1 MHADMTIK
9 EKALARTTPTTSKP
23 GRYQP
28 RDHLLAFLKACD
40 YPDHQRL
47 HRLTKPTLSRA
58 FCGWKEA
65 FGITAWSG

>member
-28 RDHLLAFLKACD
+28 GDHLLAFLES
-40 YPDHQRL
+40 L
-47 HRLTKPTLSRA
+47 
-58 FCGWKEA
+58 
-65 FGITAWSG
+65 